1 MGETNGATCGSPI
14 SMQDVKIEF
23 QSHNSTGG
31 RIAKTRWWLWVCVC
45 ERWIEEEMRW
55 QVVGVFSA

>member
-1 MGETNGATCGSPI
+1 MDETNGATCGSPI

-31 RIAKTRWWLWVCVC
+31 RKRRLGGGVVCCV
-45 ERWIEEEMRW
+45 
-55 QVVGVFSA
+55 